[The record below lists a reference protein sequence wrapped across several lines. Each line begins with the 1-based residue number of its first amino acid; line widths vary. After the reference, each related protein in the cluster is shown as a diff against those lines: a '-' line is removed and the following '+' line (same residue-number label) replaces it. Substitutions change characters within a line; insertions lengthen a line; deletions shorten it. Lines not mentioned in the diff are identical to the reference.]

1 MSSGIFKILALFS
14 AAVALRLASSI
25 IDTKRGR
32 EAEMNPFYFVVGLG
46 LAGALG
52 TLARYG
58 VGVVAVIAFGNS
70 YPYGTFF
77 VNVFGAFLFGLLH
90 GLPQIPA
97 EWRII
102 LLTGFLG
109 GFTTFSAFAFE
120 NQNLLEQHRYIA
132 FTIHIAGQN
141 ILGIVAVLA
150 GLALTAWLCAVSR

>member
-1 MSSGIFKILALFS
+1 MNLFY
-14 AAVALRLASSI
+14 LI
-25 IDTKRGR
+25 T
-32 EAEMNPFYFVVGLG
+32 GLG

-58 VGVVAVIAFGNS
+58 VGVAAVAAFGSS
-70 YPYGTFF
+70 YPYGTFI
-77 VNVFGAFLFGLLH
+77 VNILGSFLFGLLA

-120 NQNLLEQHRYIA
+120 NYHFLEQHRDLA
-132 FTIHIAGQN
+132 FIVHVLGQN
-141 ILGIVAVLA
+141 ILGIAAVLA
-150 GLALTAWLCAVSR
+150 GLVLAAWFMR

>member
-1 MSSGIFKILALFS
+1 
-14 AAVALRLASSI
+14 
-25 IDTKRGR
+25 
-32 EAEMNPFYFVVGLG
+32 MNPFYFIIGLG

-58 VGVVAVIAFGNS
+58 AGVVAVALLGTS

-77 VNVFGAFLFGLLH
+77 VNVSGSFLFGLLA
-90 GLPQIPA
+90 GLPLIPT

-120 NQNLLEQHRYIA
+120 NQQLLEQHRYIA
-132 FTIHIAGQN
+132 FAVNVAGQN
-141 ILGIVAVLA
+141 ILGIVAVIA
-150 GLALTAWLCAVSR
+150 GFAITALFGT

>member
-1 MSSGIFKILALFS
+1 
-14 AAVALRLASSI
+14 
-25 IDTKRGR
+25 
-32 EAEMNPFYFVVGLG
+32 MNPFSFFIGLA

-58 VGVVAVIAFGNS
+58 VGAASATAWGTS

-77 VNVFGAFLFGLLH
+77 VNVFGSFLFGLSV
-90 GLPQIPA
+90 GLPQIST

-109 GFTTFSAFAFE
+109 GFTTFSAFAAE
-120 NQNLLEQHRYIA
+120 NYHMLAEQRYTA
-132 FTIHIAGQN
+132 FAVHVLGQN

-150 GLALTAWLCAVSR
+150 GLVLATWCAAR